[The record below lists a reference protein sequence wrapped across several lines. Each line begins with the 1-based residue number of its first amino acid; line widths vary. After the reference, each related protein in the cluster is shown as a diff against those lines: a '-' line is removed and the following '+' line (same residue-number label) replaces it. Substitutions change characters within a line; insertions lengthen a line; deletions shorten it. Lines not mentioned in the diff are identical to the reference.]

1 MTILPGS
8 LDYLYYNDI
17 LEHIPYEAYEMG
29 MVSPANSTQNRMN
42 NEIESIRNIK
52 HQEFNGNQAISN
64 SNNMQNINNSYNN
77 TIQKGQMHDY
87 YTSSNGYSNS
97 TIYSQQMGS
106 QSETRMSGQNN
117 GRGLKIL
124 SGNKGNGAYNK
135 YDRRLQQNDGDIFKS
150 SIDAE
155 SKGAKEGVMNSHP
168 FLKGLAAV
176 TIIIATP
183 ILLIRRLAK
192 PRHPQGPS
200 AGNSRGWFRKKSSS
214 VPSEVENNASTK
226 RSFWSKL
233 NPKNWFK

>member
-52 HQEFNGNQAISN
+52 RQEFNGNQAISN
-64 SNNMQNINNSYNN
+64 PNNMQNINNSYNN

-87 YTSSNGYSNS
+87 YTSSN
-97 TIYSQQMGS
+97 MGS

-135 YDRRLQQNDGDIFKS
+135 YDRRLQQNDGDSFKS

-192 PRHPQGPS
+192 PHHPKGPS
-200 AGNSRGWFRKKSSS
+200 VGNSRGWFRKKSSS